1 MTEKLGITQGALLM
15 NTLGVKT
22 IIGGLCFAVVLSW
35 GFIAHAESTVEKP
48 NERLHKAFPNLPFE
62 SVEPTDIKGLYE
74 VVSGTNIIYYYPEKD
89 YLFVGEIYAPPGIS
103 ITAIKKSG
111 LAAKAVKNLPL
122 DKAVKIGNGKTVVIE
137 FTDPDCPF
145 CRKSYDF
152 LKNRSDITHYVFLT
166 PLAHPGAIT
175 KVYYILNAEDK
186 VKAYQEM
193 FDGKKPVQPPSG
205 YSEQVKTL
213 AQDHMN
219 LARTIGVTGTP
230 TSFING
236 KQVVGADIQQIE
248 KLLNE
253 AAKSEK

>member
-1 MTEKLGITQGALLM
+1 MTIM
-15 NTLGVKT
+15 
-22 IIGGLCFAVVLSW
+22 GGLCFAVVLAL
-35 GFIAHAESTVEKP
+35 GNIGHADSTAEKP
-48 NERLHKAFPNLPFE
+48 DVRLHKAFPNLPYD

-74 VVSGTNIIYYYPEKD
+74 VVSGMNIIYYYPEKD

-122 DKAVKIGNGKTVVIE
+122 DKAVKIGNGKTVIIE

-166 PLAHPGAIT
+166 PLAHPAAIT

-186 VKAYQEM
+186 TKAYHEM
-193 FDGKKPVQPPSG
+193 FEGKIPAPPASG

-213 AQDHMN
+213 AQEHMN

-248 KLLNE
+248 KLLND
-253 AAKSEK
+253 ASKTEK